1 MKYHAVL
8 LASLIAL
15 PSVFSSCYANE
26 APAQPEAANAVPEI
40 QMPSAAETTNA
51 SPESQKPGAS
61 ATVNDNTGVQ
71 KPSAAETAKDSP
83 EFQKPSEAEAIE
95 AAIKFLNQDG
105 KKTIQK
111 SEFLAWG
118 TYSEKQV
125 YWPMKLRLT
134 YKIKGSDAIRQSDYA
149 VKISRDS
156 DGKLKA
162 AQYYAWRTDFK

>member
-1 MKYHAVL
+1 MKYHAIL
-8 LASLIAL
+8 FASLIAL
-15 PSVFSSCYANE
+15 PSVFTSCYGHEN
-26 APAQPEAANAVPEI
+26 PGDPEAASAVPE
-40 QMPSAAETTNA
+40 
-51 SPESQKPGAS
+51 
-61 ATVNDNTGVQ
+61 VQ
-71 KPSAAETAKDSP
+71 KPSAVETITASPEIQNPGATEAAKNNPEVQKLNATGTAKDSP

-95 AAIKFLNQDG
+95 AAITFLNQDG

-149 VKISRDS
+149 VKISRDIN
-156 DGKLKA
+156 DKLKA

>member
-8 LASLIAL
+8 FASLIAL

-26 APAQPEAANAVPEI
+26 APTDPETAKTVPEV
-40 QMPSAAETTNA
+40 QKPSAAETINA
-51 SPESQKPGAS
+51 SPEIQKPGATET
-61 ATVNDNTGVQ
+61 ANDNPEVQ
-71 KPSAAETAKDSP
+71 KPGAAETAKDSP

-95 AAIKFLNQDG
+95 AAITFLNRDG
-105 KKTIQK
+105 QKTIQK

-134 YKIKGSDAIRQSDYA
+134 YKIKGSDAIRKSEYA

-156 DGKLKA
+156 DNKLKA